1 MTNHSTSDIPE
12 PELFDKIEA
21 LISGFKIEEYMNL
34 SSEHKKNLRSN
45 YEVIK
50 WYEPQHLPKEA
61 IVLREDTKNFYKI
74 SIYIE
79 TDDTDGEP
87 KVKGTLSELTL
98 REDVVKHCQGG
109 IATHI
114 EKCVDE
120 KGYSLFLFDGEVYTQ
135 EELLD
140 RLAGPYTRDSLKTA
154 LRLLKLSDKKLRP
167 PLFYIEDD
175 QIKFP
180 QHYYAYKENDMQKWI
195 VEHLKVG
202 DGLDEIDNELLEA
215 YITMVRQHMHQ
226 YTTLRLALGG
236 FFVNILD
243 LKDYKYLINLI
254 GKSKSGKSFV
264 IDGMNMLPFGLYPNE
279 NEPAVKLRG
288 DSLDSAYRDQKIR
301 EAWNGP
307 IYIEE
312 AENRSM
318 RRIKS
323 TGIGVRGTASQ
334 RMKLSKAVAE
344 IIFSGNSYVED
355 ENYQEQEAIER
366 RVRTVFFGDSDAIP
380 HQVRAE
386 GEKLMKKIKDAKK
399 GGIIYSIIK
408 NHKVSDLEDIYYSLL
423 KEYGEDGALIRLA
436 EYVMGWEPMDYDLGE
451 KPENDDVS
459 LFKHFIVEAWHRIKM
474 FHQAGQDHLLTPTEK
489 ALLSRLEV
497 EENDEGWTFQIS
509 TDGYEE
515 IKKARGLKMNATE
528 MARAFGNKKLNNI
541 YFSFAR
547 GEKPPQGF
555 KGIIKQE
562 ELESL
567 IEELN
572 L

>member
-1 MTNHSTSDIPE
+1 MTDIPE

-21 LISGFKIEEYMNL
+21 LISGFTIEEYMNL
-34 SSEHKKNLRSN
+34 SYEHKKNLRSN
-45 YEVIK
+45 YKVTK

-87 KVKGTLSELTL
+87 KVKGTLSEFIF
-98 REDVVKHCQGG
+98 REDVVRHCQRG

-140 RLAGPYTRDSLKTA
+140 KLAGPHTRDSLKTA

-180 QHYYAYKENDMQKWI
+180 QNYYAYKENDMQKWI

-243 LKDYKYLINLI
+243 LKDYKYLINLV
-254 GKSKSGKSFV
+254 GKSGSGKSFV
-264 IDGMNMLPFGLYPNE
+264 IDGMNMLYFGLYPNV
-279 NEPAVKLRG
+279 NEPAVKLRS
-288 DSLDSAYRDQKIR
+288 DSLDSAFRDQKIR

-323 TGIGVRGTASQ
+323 TGISVRGTASQ
-334 RMKLSKAVAE
+334 RMKLSKAVAL

-355 ENYQEQEAIER
+355 GNYQEQEAIER
-366 RVRTVFFGDSDAIP
+366 RVRTIYFGDSDAIP
-380 HQVRAE
+380 HQVRVE
-386 GEKLMKKIKDAKK
+386 GEKLMKKIKDTKK

-408 NHKVSDLEDIYYSLL
+408 SHKVSDLEDTYYKLL
-423 KEYGEDGALIRLA
+423 KEYDEDGALIRLA
-436 EYVMGWEPMDYDLGE
+436 EHIMGWEPMDYDLGE

-474 FHQAGQDHLLTPTEK
+474 FHQTGGQDHLLTPTEK

-515 IKKARGLKMNATE
+515 VKKTRGLKMNATA